1 MKRLKLICFYF
12 ALTIG
17 LYAQNGV
24 LKFQSTNHD
33 FGIIDT
39 QIQGNL
45 ITCSFPFVNI
55 GDDPVII
62 NKVSASTSRIQVDY
76 PNSPIQPNGEGVIT
90 VKYDLSSE
98 ISSMLQNNQ
107 LIKTFRKPIIV
118 LSNAKQSRTS
128 IRISGKVKANMPK
141 EQKITE
147 KDGTIWYRIFRD
159 GKFGAKD
166 INGNEII
173 PAEYK
178 EVSYYYH
185 DGEYISRGFK
195 VIDNNFCE
203 GFYNITGKNVIPI
216 SRGYSHVY
224 KISNKKFG
232 TYYQFKKDNIAGF
245 CDING
250 KEVIQIPFSCEECSI
265 NPYYDNGKFYVK
277 YIHTIE
283 NMMRNMLTGDYI
295 VDYLLDTSTRVTS
308 GIIDGNGNTIVEP
321 VNGLIILNKETSF
334 FEYYSDEENKTV
346 SCGKLS
352 DIKTTRNPLANN
364 PVE

>member
-1 MKRLKLICFYF
+1 MICFYF

-128 IRISGKVKANMPK
+128 IRISGKVKANIPK
-141 EQKITE
+141 EQEIKE
-147 KDGTIWYRIFRD
+147 KDGTIWYRIFRN

-178 EVSYYYH
+178 KVSYYYH
-185 DGEYISRGFK
+185 DGEYVSRGFK
-195 VIDNNFCE
+195 VIDNSFCE
-203 GFYNITGKNVIPI
+203 GFYSITGKNVIPI
-216 SRGYSHVY
+216 SRGYSHVD
-224 KISNKKFG
+224 KISSKEFG
-232 TYYQFKKDNIAGF
+232 TFYIFKKDNIAGF

-250 KEVIQIPFSCEECSI
+250 KEVIRFPFSYEKCSI
-265 NPYYDNGKFYVK
+265 IPHSEGGKFY
-277 YIHTIE
+277 IT
-283 NMMRNMLTGDYI
+283 
-295 VDYLLDTSTRVTS
+295 YLHAHNFLGITDGTS
-308 GIIDGNGNTIVEP
+308 GIIDGKGNTVVEP
-321 VNGLIILNKETSF
+321 VDGVITLNKETSS

-346 SCGKLS
+346 SCGRLS